1 MKLTKDESRILAIL
15 ANEAKYNLNN
25 RHSVPG
31 LIDALTTLENKLFE
45 AGKDQ
50 RRTGRT
56 SLNDFTDCLKRFV
69 KNNKEE

>member
-1 MKLTKDESRILAIL
+1 MKLTKDESRILATIVH
-15 ANEAKYNLNN
+15 EAKYELNDW
-25 RHSVPG
+25 HPVPG
-31 LIDALTTLENKLFE
+31 LIDALTNLENKLFE

-56 SLNDFTDCLKRFV
+56 SLNDFKDCLKRFV